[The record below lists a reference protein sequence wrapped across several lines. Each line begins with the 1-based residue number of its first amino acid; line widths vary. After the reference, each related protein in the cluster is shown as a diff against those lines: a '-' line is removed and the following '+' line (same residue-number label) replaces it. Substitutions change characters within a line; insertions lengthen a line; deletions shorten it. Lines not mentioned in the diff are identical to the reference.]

1 MKKTYRITIITLIIV
16 VLAIALGGTYYFVK
30 ENGKKYEIAK
40 IEKYNYF
47 ALKQDNLY
55 GVIDR
60 SGNLIIDAKYDEIK
74 IPNPEKDVFICY
86 QGNNIIVQNAKK
98 EEILT
103 DYEKVEPI
111 RLKNIASDLM
121 YEKTILEYSENGKY
135 GLVSIEGKR
144 NTKPIYDQIEGLA
157 YKEGELLVKQE
168 GKYGVINIKGNK
180 LVDINYD
187 QIAVDGYYTSEKG
200 YKYAGYIV
208 ANKTEAGYRYG
219 YIDKKGKTVLDTE
232 YNELSRITEIADY
245 ENCYIVC
252 AKNGQFGVNK
262 NGEELIKNE
271 YQSINY
277 DAINQLLV
285 LEKSKKYGIANL
297 DGQDIVP
304 TQYDQIDITGIYIYA
319 KNQQGTIVYNSNGT
333 EANID
338 TNIAILNTTNEK
350 YRIRINNAN
359 GTKYGV
365 IGKDGKQIIEEKYN
379 YIEYLYDDYF
389 VVSNENSKLGLID
402 NKENIKI
409 EIENDLLQKIEN
421 TDIVQTLTVG
431 DQVTK
436 LYSKNMKKICEMKNA
451 TVELKGDYICVYNDE
466 EIKYFSKEG
475 EELKNT
481 DVYPENLLFAKE
493 ENGKWGFVDK
503 AGNVVVDYKYDKVTE
518 FNEYGFASVKREG
531 KWTSIDKQGK
541 ELMEPTY
548 EEKGKTPPFFIGKY
562 YQVQFGFGGVYYTNI
577 K

>member
-144 NTKPIYDQIEGLA
+144 ITKPIYDQIEGLA

-208 ANKTEAGYRYG
+208 ANKTEAEMLKVRNVG
-219 YIDKKGKTVLDTE
+219 KKSFDEVT
-232 YNELSRITEIADY
+232 
-245 ENCYIVC
+245 
-252 AKNGQFGVNK
+252 NK
-262 NGEELIKNE
+262 LH
-271 YQSINY
+271 S
-277 DAINQLLV
+277 
-285 LEKSKKYGIANL
+285 
-297 DGQDIVP
+297 
-304 TQYDQIDITGIYIYA
+304 
-319 KNQQGTIVYNSNGT
+319 
-333 EANID
+333 
-338 TNIAILNTTNEK
+338 
-350 YRIRINNAN
+350 
-359 GTKYGV
+359 
-365 IGKDGKQIIEEKYN
+365 
-379 YIEYLYDDYF
+379 
-389 VVSNENSKLGLID
+389 LGLD
-402 NKENIKI
+402 F
-409 EIENDLLQKIEN
+409 
-421 TDIVQTLTVG
+421 
-431 DQVTK
+431 
-436 LYSKNMKKICEMKNA
+436 A
-451 TVELKGDYICVYNDE
+451 E
-466 EIKYFSKEG
+466 EE
-475 EELKNT
+475 
-481 DVYPENLLFAKE
+481 
-493 ENGKWGFVDK
+493 
-503 AGNVVVDYKYDKVTE
+503 
-518 FNEYGFASVKREG
+518 
-531 KWTSIDKQGK
+531 
-541 ELMEPTY
+541 
-548 EEKGKTPPFFIGKY
+548 
-562 YQVQFGFGGVYYTNI
+562 
-577 K
+577 